1 MKLLQST
8 LAHKGSFKLAFVS
21 LCCLL
26 FFSPLAKTQ
35 AQIKKES
42 TSGINFNH
50 SLIQLT
56 KQQVCPSTQLLPKRI
71 FETAKYYVY
80 ICKGDEKNSLG
91 YYVQIYKNSGSKIT
105 IPVSNKVGEAYL
117 AKNTGVIY
125 SVTPYE
131 LVVTKFSKRSSVV
144 LREKVNHAIAADG
157 QSLARGCPEGN
168 TSFVEAA
175 TKSYIVYI
183 CGRETPDT
191 YIAVTKNGTNII
203 TLPLQPNYNSSAKV
217 EDSEYIAIKGK
228 TRYLLNRKMLKVSR
242 EGHNLVKEKVLYWH

>member
-1 MKLLQST
+1 MKFLQSR
-8 LAHKGSFKLAFVS
+8 LYHKVIFKLAFAS
-21 LCCLL
+21 LSCLF
-26 FFSPLAKTQ
+26 FFSPLVKAQ

-42 TSGINFNH
+42 TSVSNFNH

-80 ICKGDEKNSLG
+80 ICRGDEKNSLG

-105 IPVSNKVGEAYL
+105 IPVSNKVGEAYF

-125 SVTPYE
+125 TVTPYE
-131 LVVTKFSKRSSVV
+131 LVVTKFSKRNSLV
-144 LREKVNHAIAADG
+144 LREKVNNAIAADG
-157 QSLARGCPEGN
+157 QSLVKGCPEDN

-175 TKSYIVYI
+175 TKNYIVYI

-191 YIAVTKNGTNII
+191 YIAVTKNGTSII
-203 TLPLQPNYNSSAKV
+203 TLPLLSNYNSSAKA

-228 TRYLLNRKMLKVSR
+228 TRYLLNRKMLRVSR
-242 EGHNLVKEKVLYWH
+242 DGHNLVKEKVLYWH